1 MFTNIDI
8 NQIKKLTQ
16 KEFDQFYELEGWSST
31 LINSRWVLE
40 LMTRDDAP
48 ALMIC
53 DMGEDADFMDM
64 SEFCV
69 DTYNRSQKYYFTC
82 DSENDVISKVY
93 LTSSSI
99 GTFRSFLK
107 YSSNPNQSQHCWLN
121 FSIAAGKNLHIAHA
135 PDQYAL

>member
-48 ALMIC
+48 ALMIS
-53 DMGEDADFMDM
+53 DLGEDADFMDM

-82 DSENDVISKVY
+82 ESENDVISKVY
-93 LTSSSI
+93 LHLVQHWDVQE
-99 GTFRSFLK
+99 FLEV
-107 YSSNPNQSQHCWLN
+107 
-121 FSIAAGKNLHIAHA
+121 FE
-135 PDQYAL
+135 

>member
-1 MFTNIDI
+1 MFAHIDI

-31 LINSRWVLE
+31 LINSRWMLE

-64 SEFCV
+64 SEFV
-69 DTYNRSQKYYFTC
+69 WTHTTAARST
-82 DSENDVISKVY
+82 
-93 LTSSSI
+93 TS
-99 GTFRSFLK
+99 
-107 YSSNPNQSQHCWLN
+107 HA
-121 FSIAAGKNLHIAHA
+121 IAKMT
-135 PDQYAL
+135 

>member
-1 MFTNIDI
+1 MFAHIDI

-48 ALMIC
+48 ALMIS
-53 DMGEDADFMDM
+53 DLGEDADFMDM

-69 DTYNRSQKYYFTC
+69 DTYNAARST
-82 DSENDVISKVY
+82 
-93 LTSSSI
+93 TS
-99 GTFRSFLK
+99 
-107 YSSNPNQSQHCWLN
+107 HA
-121 FSIAAGKNLHIAHA
+121 IARMT
-135 PDQYAL
+135 

>member
-1 MFTNIDI
+1 MFANIDI

-93 LTSSSI
+93 FHLVQHWDVQE
-99 GTFRSFLK
+99 FLEV
-107 YSSNPNQSQHCWLN
+107 
-121 FSIAAGKNLHIAHA
+121 FE
-135 PDQYAL
+135 

>member
-48 ALMIC
+48 ALMIS
-53 DMGEDADFMDM
+53 DLVKML
-64 SEFCV
+64 
-69 DTYNRSQKYYFTC
+69 TYGYERILCGHIQPQP
-82 DSENDVISKVY
+82 EV
-93 LTSSSI
+93 L
-99 GTFRSFLK
+99 
-107 YSSNPNQSQHCWLN
+107 
-121 FSIAAGKNLHIAHA
+121 LHMR
-135 PDQYAL
+135 